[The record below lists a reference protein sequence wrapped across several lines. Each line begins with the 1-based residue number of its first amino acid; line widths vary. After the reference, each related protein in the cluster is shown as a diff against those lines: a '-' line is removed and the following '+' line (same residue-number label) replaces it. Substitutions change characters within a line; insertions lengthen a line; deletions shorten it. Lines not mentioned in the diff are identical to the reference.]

1 MRILYL
7 LYNHQDSL
15 TEFSNNPKIN
25 LSWVDAL
32 FDEILKCDNVTLGLA
47 VPVNSSTVQKTQ
59 TDGITLYGLPDPEEK
74 GILIKAYKRYTR
86 ATVNINI
93 NSYIPEV
100 VEDFK
105 PDVIHI
111 FGSENP
117 FGLIA
122 DQIKIPVVI
131 HLQGYLFVL
140 KRKWFAGISKWEQ
153 FRYASIKDLILM
165 RGCYNDSF
173 TFLDKAET
181 SSIIINKCKY
191 FMGRT
196 KFDKGIV
203 SLISPGS
210 SYYHCEEFI
219 RNEFFERQWD
229 LQLKDEIT
237 CISILKGGSY
247 KGIDL
252 LVEAFLLVK
261 KYSDLSLKLKICG
274 VSEDEEICRI
284 IKKKYSKVINQ
295 VDIEFLG
302 KLNPEELVNQLC
314 NSNFYI
320 HPSYL
325 ENSPNSIC
333 EAMALGMPVIATK
346 VGGVSSLINDDVEGI
361 MVQEGE
367 PYAMAGA
374 ILDLVKNYE
383 KAKELGKN
391 ARAKALKRHSPKDI
405 LDNLLKIYKNIIAI
419 SQNKDLSYTYVD
431 ESDSFI
437 KEVHGKKI

>member
-7 LYNHQDSL
+7 LYNHRDSL
-15 TEFSNNPKIN
+15 TEFGNNPKIN

-32 FDEILKCDNVTLGLA
+32 FEEILKCDNITLGLA
-47 VPVNSSTVQKTQ
+47 VPVNNHTVQKSQ
-59 TDGITLYGLPDPEEK
+59 KNDITFYGLPDPEEK
-74 GILIKAYKRYTR
+74 GLLKKAFRRFTR
-86 ATVNINI
+86 ATVNIHI

-100 VEDFK
+100 IDDFK
-105 PDVIHI
+105 PDIIHV

-122 DQIKIPVVI
+122 RQIKIPVVI

-140 KRKWFAGISKWEQ
+140 KRKWFAGISRWEQ
-153 FRYASIKDLILM
+153 FRYASLKDLLLM
-165 RGCYNDSF
+165 RGCYNDSV
-173 TFLDKAET
+173 TFNDKAKT
-181 SSIIINKCKY
+181 SENIIKNCKY

-196 KFDKGIV
+196 KFDKAIV

-210 SYYHCEEFI
+210 SYFHCEEFI
-219 RNEFFERQWD
+219 RNEFFEEKWD
-229 LQLKDEIT
+229 LPLKDEII
-237 CISILKGGSY
+237 CFSILKGGSY

-252 LVEAFLLVK
+252 LVEAYLLVK
-261 KYSDLSLKLKICG
+261 KFSDITLKLKICG
-274 VSEDEEICRI
+274 VSEDEEIVRI
-284 IKKKYSKVINQ
+284 IKKKYHKVIRS
-295 VDIEFLG
+295 VDIEYLG
-302 KLNPEELVNQLC
+302 KLKPDDLVNQLC

-333 EAMALGMPVIATK
+333 EAMAIGMPVIATK
-346 VGGVSSLINDDVEGI
+346 VGGVSSLIKDDIEGI

-367 PYAMAGA
+367 PYALAGA

-391 ARAKALKRHSPKDI
+391 ARAKAFKRHFPKDI
-405 LDNLLKIYKNIIAI
+405 LENLLTIYETIITHN
-419 SQNKDLSYTYVD
+419 NKEMSHTTDDVPFLSH
-431 ESDSFI
+431 
-437 KEVHGKKI
+437 K

>member
-1 MRILYL
+1 MRILFL
-7 LYNHQDSL
+7 LYNHRDSL
-15 TEFSNNPKIN
+15 TEFGNNPKIN

-32 FDEILKCDNVTLGLA
+32 FEEILKCDNITIGLV
-47 VPVNSSTVQKTQ
+47 VPVSDHTVQKSQ
-59 TDGITLYGLPDPEEK
+59 KNDITFYGLPDPAEK
-74 GILIKAYKRYTR
+74 GTLKKAYKRFTR
-86 ATVNINI
+86 AAVNLRI

-105 PDVIHI
+105 PDIIHV

-122 DQIKIPVVI
+122 TQIKIPVVI
-131 HLQGYLFVL
+131 HLQGYLFIL

-153 FRYASIKDLILM
+153 FIYASLKDLLLM

-173 TFLDKAET
+173 TFNAKAET
-181 SSIIINKCKY
+181 SALIIKNCRY

-196 KFDKGIV
+196 RFDKGIV
-203 SLISPGS
+203 SLVSPGS
-210 SYYHCEEFI
+210 SYFHCEEFI
-219 RNEFFERQWD
+219 RNEFFEKKWD
-229 LQLKDEIT
+229 LPLKNEIT
-237 CISILKGGSY
+237 CFSILKGGSY

-261 KYSDLSLKLKICG
+261 KYSDISIKLQICG
-274 VSEDEEICRI
+274 VSEDEEIVRI
-284 IKKKYSKVINQ
+284 IKKKYRKVIKT

-302 KLNPEELVNQLC
+302 KLNPDDLVDRLC

-367 PYAMAGA
+367 PYALAGA
-374 ILDLVKNYE
+374 ILDLINNYE
-383 KAKELGKN
+383 KARELGRN
-391 ARAKALKRHSPKDI
+391 ARVKAFKRHYPKDI
-405 LDNLLKIYKNIIAI
+405 LENLLSIYDAIITDNR
-419 SQNKDLSYTYVD
+419 NKEVSRNTGDLSF
-431 ESDSFI
+431 SSL
-437 KEVHGKKI
+437 K